1 METKNIAEAFVK
13 TIIPDGNKYQN
24 ILNDKNSSKMHSG
37 FITLKPGEDV
47 GKHTTGKNEELIVVI
62 EGSGIIEAAGVKRNV
77 KKGDIGYN
85 PPDTEHNVINNSGE
99 TMQYIFVVSEA

>member
-1 METKNIAEAFVK
+1 MEDKINLEAFVR

-37 FITLKPGEDV
+37 FVTLKPGQDV
-47 GKHTTGKNEELIVVI
+47 GEHTTGKNEELILVI
-62 EGSGIIEAAGVKRNV
+62 EGTGEIEEGGVKRAV

-85 PPDTEHNVINNSGE
+85 PPATVHNVINNSNDVLK
-99 TMQYIFVVSEA
+99 YIFVVSEA